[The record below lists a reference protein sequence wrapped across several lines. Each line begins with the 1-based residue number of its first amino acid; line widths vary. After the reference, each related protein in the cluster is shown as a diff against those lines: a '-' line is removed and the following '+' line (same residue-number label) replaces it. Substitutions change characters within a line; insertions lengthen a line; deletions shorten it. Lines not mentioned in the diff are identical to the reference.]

1 MSNILW
7 GPCKVAARGASLE
20 KNKEMAMVLCKY
32 LNKGE
37 PLTDVL
43 QIFCV
48 NIPPLRE
55 TAPDLN
61 FETSCQFW
69 QIIDL
74 RRGHAETHGKD
85 DERWKK

>member
-1 MSNILW
+1 MSSILW

-43 QIFCV
+43 QIKDRMVANF
-48 NIPPLRE
+48 LRE
-55 TAPDLN
+55 HS
-61 FETSCQFW
+61 TS
-69 QIIDL
+69 
-74 RRGHAETHGKD
+74 
-85 DERWKK
+85 